1 MKYSVQS
8 THSRSVIYPFCLDE
22 KRNKE
27 FSFEKPKKKTAV
39 VVFHF
44 VAAVQKQDNF
54 KT

>member
-8 THSRSVIYPFCLDE
+8 THSRSVIYPFSDIFLNE
-22 KRNKE
+22 TRNKQ
-27 FSFEKPKKKTAV
+27 FKKTAE

-44 VAAVQKQDNF
+44 VAAVQKQKKI